1 MVSASVKEKV
11 IRLMEKISE
20 NLRLIDETTVN
31 RMIKAILR
39 TTGDRRIFV
48 VGAGRSGLVGR
59 AFAMRL
65 MHIGLNV
72 YVVGETITP
81 PIKTG
86 DLLIAIS
93 GSGETRYTTT
103 IAQEAKKLGAYVVA
117 ITSYPESM
125 LGSTADLKVII
136 PGRVLDSAT
145 RDYEARQISG
155 EHEPLTPLGTL
166 FELSSMIFLDALISE
181 LAYRLGKSE
190 EDMASRHASL

>member
-1 MVSASVKEKV
+1 MVPASVKDKV
-11 IRLMEKISE
+11 LKLIEEINE
-20 NLRLIDETTVN
+20 NLRSVDEAVVD

-39 TTGDRRIFV
+39 TTGDRKIFV

-81 PIKTG
+81 PIKAG

-103 IAQEAKKLGAYVVA
+103 VAQEAKKLGAYVVA
-117 ITSYPESM
+117 ITSYPESR
-125 LGSTADLKVII
+125 LGSIADLKVII
-136 PGRVLDSAT
+136 PGRILDSAA

-166 FELSSMIFLDALISE
+166 FELSSMIFFDALIAE
-181 LAYRLGKSE
+181 LAHRLGKSE

>member
-181 LAYRLGKSE
+181 LAHRLGKSE